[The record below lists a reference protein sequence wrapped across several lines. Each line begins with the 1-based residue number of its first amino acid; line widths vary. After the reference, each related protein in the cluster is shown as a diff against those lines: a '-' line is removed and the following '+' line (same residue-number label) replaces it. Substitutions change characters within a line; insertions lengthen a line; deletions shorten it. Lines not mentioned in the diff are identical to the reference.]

1 MCVRVKRISRGV
13 LDPNSYL
20 MDMNESPYVEESL
33 DKAKVWWETSGLNTK
48 GMLDFVVYIFLYFI
62 YDFAFQNILGM
73 TTPLTPCHSPSWAR
87 RALVLDKRSCT
98 SVLTTWPLKW
108 WWCSWRM
115 LKLFGC
121 YPLGFFPKSRL
132 LIPKGRVPES
142 GLRPLKQTHLKY
154 LPGCYVATYVQIP
167 DDWKSK

>member
-33 DKAKVWWETSGLNTK
+33 DKAKVWWETSDLNTK
-48 GMLDFVVYIFLYFI
+48 VMLDFAVCIFLYDIWFCSK
-62 YDFAFQNILGM
+62 NILGM

-98 SVLTTWPLKW
+98 SVLTTWPSR

-115 LKLFGC
+115 FILFDR

-154 LPGCYVATYVQIP
+154 LPGCYVATYVQIL

>member
-1 MCVRVKRISRGV
+1 MWGYQVQRICKRV
-13 LDPNSYL
+13 LDPNSNL
-20 MDMNESPYVEESL
+20 MNIWKPLRWGKPWQGQSMMRNEWPEHKRYV
-33 DKAKVWWETSGLNTK
+33 G
-48 GMLDFVVYIFLYFI
+48 IC
-62 YDFAFQNILGM
+62 YDIWFWSKNILGM

-154 LPGCYVATYVQIP
+154 LPGCYVAIYVQIL